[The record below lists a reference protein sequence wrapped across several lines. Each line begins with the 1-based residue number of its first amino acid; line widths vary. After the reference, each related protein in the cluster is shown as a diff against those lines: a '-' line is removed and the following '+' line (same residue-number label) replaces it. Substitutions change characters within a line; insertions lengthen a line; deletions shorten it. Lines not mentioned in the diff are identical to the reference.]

1 MDSPRRFSFRHFLP
15 GFSLDTW
22 AVVAALA
29 AALIVRAAHVKI
41 PW

>member
-1 MDSPRRFSFRHFLP
+1 MDSSPRRFSFLH
-15 GFSLDTW
+15 FSLDTW

-29 AALIVRAAHVKI
+29 AALIVRAAHVRI

>member
-1 MDSPRRFSFRHFLP
+1 MDSSPRRFSLR
-15 GFSLDTW
+15 FSLDTW

-29 AALIVRAAHVKI
+29 AALIVRASHVRI